1 MVRGKMEQHSSCAG
15 EVVGSLAC
23 GSVEVAS
30 AACGGVACAAC
41 GGVASA
47 ACGAAEV
54 AGTEKDHR
62 RREKNKYFNS
72 PQTKDDASF
81 QSSAMQFHRSDQ
93 HVIHWPVAKCYLLY
107 GESTFE
113 CLFL

>member
-1 MVRGKMEQHSSCAG
+1 MVRGKMEQHSACAG

-30 AACGGVACAAC
+30 AACGGVASAAC
-41 GGVASA
+41 GAAASA

-72 PQTKDDASF
+72 SQTKGDASF
-81 QSSAMQFHRSDQ
+81 QSGAMRFHRSDQ
-93 HVIHWPVAKCYLLY
+93 HVSPLIH
-107 GESTFE
+107 
-113 CLFL
+113 